1 MVRHAL
7 TAVFAAAALAGS
19 AVAQKCTRNQKCP
32 KDAPC
37 CGLYGD
43 CGVGAFCL
51 GGCDPTMS
59 TTFDSCVPNPVCK
72 SGTYKFEGL
81 NDVQSINDYLGDNS
95 KINWQSQ
102 GNPIKY
108 PSGGVAL
115 TMAEGTVGT
124 LLASTFYVWYGKIC
138 ATMSTSQGQGVVT
151 AFIMM
156 SDVKDEIDFE
166 FIGNDINN
174 AQTNWY
180 SQGVTNYQNM
190 EKLKVNPDTVSKTH
204 EYCIDWSE
212 DELSWSVD
220 GNKGRTVKRTDSW
233 NATAG
238 RFDFPQTPSR
248 VMLSLWPAG
257 LPSNGKGTIEWAGG
271 EIDWDSKYM
280 TNGMYAALV
289 TEVTVDCYDPPAGIK
304 AVGSKSYKY
313 TDEMPTNNTVEIT
326 NELVVLHSLMD
337 TGDEPGSASSSSS
350 SSASTAPKPTKSVNM
365 VPGGNP
371 GGGARQDSAVA
382 ATNTAQPT
390 SGSSPDGL
398 APGGGSA
405 GGSSGGSGG
414 GSTGGS
420 DGSNNQW
427 DQGNGGTGASTG
439 TGTGNA
445 GSVLEPG
452 LGKVGGSA
460 MAIVFAIFGLL
471 VL

>member
-7 TAVFAAAALAGS
+7 SALVAAALLGS
-19 AVAQKCTRNQKCP
+19 AVAQKCTRNSKCP
-32 KDAPC
+32 SDSPC

-72 SGTYKFEGL
+72 SGTYSFDDL
-81 NDVQSINDYLGDNS
+81 NDVQSIDKYLGDNS

-108 PSGGVAL
+108 PSGGAAL

-174 AQTNWY
+174 AQSNWY
-180 SQGVTNYQNM
+180 SQGVTDYKNM
-190 EKLKVNPDTVSKTH
+190 EKLKVSPDTVGKTH

-220 GNKGRTVKRTDSW
+220 GNKGRTVKRSDSW
-233 NATAG
+233 NQTAG
-238 RFDFPQTPSR
+238 RYDFPQTPSR

-257 LPSNGKGTIEWAGG
+257 LPSNGEGTIEWAGG
-271 EIDWDSKYM
+271 EIDWNSKYM

-289 TEVTVDCYDPPAGIK
+289 TKVTVDCYDAPDGIK
-304 AVGSKSYKY
+304 KSGDKAYKY
-313 TDEMPTNNTVEIT
+313 TNSMPTNNTVEMVDDV
-326 NELVVLHSLMD
+326 VVLHSLMD
-337 TGDEPGSASSSSS
+337 TGDEPGSASSSSKA
-350 SSASTAPKPTKSVNM
+350 SSAAKPTKSVNM

-371 GGGARQDSAVA
+371 GGGGRQETAVA
-382 ATNTAQPT
+382 AANSAAATDASGSQPTGSSDSGT
-390 SGSSPDGL
+390 SGSS
-398 APGGGSA
+398 S
-405 GGSSGGSGG
+405 GSSSGSGTFTQG
-414 GSTGGS
+414 DTGS
-420 DGSNNQW
+420 
-427 DQGNGGTGASTG
+427 
-439 TGTGNA
+439 GTGNA
-445 GSVLEPG
+445 GSSLEPG
-452 LGKVGGSA
+452 LGKIGGSA
-460 MAIVFAIFGLL
+460 IAIVFAIFGLL

>member
-1 MVRHAL
+1 MVRRVL
-7 TAVFAAAALAGS
+7 AAAAVAAAFAGS
-19 AVAQKCTRNQKCP
+19 ALAQKCTRNNHCP
-32 KDAPC
+32 ADSPC

-72 SGTYKFEGL
+72 SGTYKFDGL
-81 NDVQSINDYLGDNS
+81 KDVQSINDYLGDNS
-95 KINWQSQ
+95 KINWQAQ
-102 GNPIKY
+102 GNPVKY

-166 FIGNDINN
+166 FIGNDVNN
-174 AQTNWY
+174 AQSNWY
-180 SQGVTNYQNM
+180 SQGVTNYENM
-190 EKLKVNPDTVSKTH
+190 EKLLVEPDTAAKTH
-204 EYCIDWSE
+204 EYCIDWSQ

-220 GNKGRTVKRTDSW
+220 GKKGRTVKRSDSW

-238 RFDFPQTPSR
+238 RYDYPQTPSR

-257 LPSNGKGTIEWAGG
+257 LPTNGEGTIEWAGG
-271 EIDWDSKYM
+271 EIDWNSKFM

-289 TEVTVDCYDPPAGIK
+289 TEVTVDCYDPPSGIK
-304 AVGSKSYKY
+304 SVSNAKSYKY
-313 TDEMPTNNTVEIT
+313 TDKNPTNNTVEMT
-326 NELVVLHSLMD
+326 NDYVVLHSLMD
-337 TGDEPGSASSSSS
+337 TGDEPGSASSSSKA
-350 SSASTAPKPTKSVNM
+350 SSAAKPTKSVNM

-390 SGSSPDGL
+390 SGTSFNGNL
-398 APGGGSA
+398 GGNTGS
-405 GGSSGGSGG
+405 GDSGSSGSGSSGSGNDVWQQNDPN
-414 GSTGGS
+414 SP
-420 DGSNNQW
+420 NNNGES
-427 DQGNGGTGASTG
+427 GNN
-439 TGTGNA
+439 NA
-445 GSVLEPG
+445 GSALQPG

-460 MAIVFAIFGLL
+460 LAIVLAICGLV

>member
-1 MVRHAL
+1 MVRHAF
-7 TAVFAAAALAGS
+7 TAAVAAAAVVGS
-19 AVAQKCTRNQKCP
+19 AFAQTCTRESKCP
-32 KDAPC
+32 KDTPC
-37 CGLYGD
+37 CGLYGE

-59 TTFDSCVPNPVCK
+59 TTFNSCVPNPICK
-72 SGTYKFEGL
+72 SGNYPFTDL
-81 NDVQSINDYLGDNS
+81 NDVQSIDKYLGDNA
-95 KINWQSQ
+95 KINWQAQ
-102 GNPIKY
+102 GNPVKY

-174 AQTNWY
+174 AQSNWY
-180 SQGVTNYQNM
+180 SQGVTNYENM
-190 EKLKVNPDTVSKTH
+190 EKLTVSPDTVGDTH

-220 GNKGRTVKRTDSW
+220 GNKGRTVQRKDSW

-248 VMLSLWPAG
+248 IMLSLWPAG

-271 EIDWDSKYM
+271 EIDWNSKYM

-289 TEVTVDCYDPPAGIK
+289 TKVTVDCYDAPSDITST
-304 AVGSKSYKY
+304 GSKSYKY
-313 TDEMPTNNTVEIT
+313 TSDMPTNNTVEIT
-326 NELVVLHSLMD
+326 NDYVVLGSLMD
-337 TGDEPGSASSSSS
+337 TGDEPGSTTSASKS
-350 SSASTAPKPTKSVNM
+350 SSAAKPTKSVNM

-371 GGGARQDSAVA
+371 GGGVRQESAVA
-382 ATNTAQPT
+382 TQNTAQPT
-390 SGSSPDGL
+390 SASSGT
-398 APGGGSA
+398 
-405 GGSSGGSGG
+405 GSSGSSGSGDSG
-414 GSTGGS
+414 TSGSGSGSSTGGGFIQG
-420 DGSNNQW
+420 DGS
-427 DQGNGGTGASTG
+427 S
-439 TGTGNA
+439 A
-445 GSVLEPG
+445 GSGSGAAALEPG
-452 LGKVGGSA
+452 LAKIGGSA
-460 MAIVFAIFGLL
+460 IAIVFAIFGLL